1 MDFLKKKRDF
11 VDLIIKHI
19 GTSAIMDLL
28 LRLLTCIE
36 PPQPRQEV
44 LNVSSQAAW
53 AGCGIWVGFQGR
65 VVRVWET
72 GVGGR
77 RRALPQEETQVFP
90 GLGFPMCTPQETQA
104 VFLLSSFAGFALQRS
119 GKADWICLSWS
130 GGKSRNGKVGSSVS
144 FEQAVRNL
152 LCLEEMS
159 PAGMSL
165 RVKRKSCGISR
176 GSGFG
181 SSLMDA

>member
-36 PPQPRQEV
+36 PLQPRQEV

-53 AGCGIWVGFQGR
+53 AGCGVWVGSQGW

-72 GVGGR
+72 GVGG
-77 RRALPQEETQVFP
+77 QEE
-90 GLGFPMCTPQETQA
+90 GFTTGRDPDFSRASVPHRRVPRGT
-104 VFLLSSFAGFALQRS
+104 G
-119 GKADWICLSWS
+119 CLP
-130 GGKSRNGKVGSSVS
+130 VP
-144 FEQAVRNL
+144 L
-152 LCLEEMS
+152 LCWL
-159 PAGMSL
+159 
-165 RVKRKSCGISR
+165 C
-176 GSGFG
+176 
-181 SSLMDA
+181 SSAEWEGR